1 MGLAFVFVVSPLND
15 FTKYLPE
22 QQSKKEKRKKERH
35 NRRLDPP
42 TLRRDTAGKK
52 WNLSM
57 FDWYS
62 LHGKKKKKEI
72 MIIFLFVP
80 ITSKEEP
87 RNLGPSL

>member
-1 MGLAFVFVVSPLND
+1 MDDVNGRKWDDLVVIIVQRVVGLTFVFVVSPLND
-15 FTKYLPE
+15 LTKYLPE
-22 QQSKKEKRKKERH
+22 QQSCKKEKRKKERH

-62 LHGKKKKKEI
+62 
-72 MIIFLFVP
+72 
-80 ITSKEEP
+80 ITSRKEVKE
-87 RNLGPSL
+87 